1 MKKLLQLPLAMC
13 IVKIRRT
20 TGKETTDK
28 ILRIL
33 AHDRFNNSSFREE
46 YGSVEKFERRTEE
59 VVEECRN
66 KVMETSLLEESLK
79 REDPELI
86 KPITGQNV

>member
-46 YGSVEKFERRTEE
+46 YGSVGIRDRRTEE
-59 VVEECRN
+59 VVEECIN
-66 KVMETSLLEESLK
+66 KVMGVSHLEDTFSNRSDLQMVK
-79 REDPELI
+79 I
-86 KPITGQNV
+86 